1 MEVEAGIL
9 ALGVNHHTAPLEIR
23 ERLALDEAGVRRH
36 LELLRTRGLA
46 SEALLL
52 STCNRVELYAVPA
65 GGSSDGLVDWFRT
78 FRGPRGEDIER
89 FLFRREGPEAVR
101 HLFRVASSLDS
112 LVVGEPQ
119 ILGQVKEA
127 VRVAE
132 ESASLGRVLNAL
144 CRRTLQVAKR
154 VRTDTEIGRNR
165 VGVGNAGV
173 DLALQIFGGLDG
185 RRALLLG
192 VGEMGTQV
200 AHALRT
206 AGLAELV
213 VANRTFERAVEIA
226 TAESATA
233 IPWDRFEEYLSRVDI
248 VIAATGSSKPIVDR
262 AMIATALRRRRYA
275 PLFLVDLSVPR
286 NVDPRVDELEGA
298 YLFNVDDLRQVVDAG
313 RAAREAARA
322 EAERVVGDEA
332 SRFVAALHETQVGPR
347 IGEITRHFEGLRAAE
362 IERSRKLV
370 DSLDDAQREAL
381 DKLTRALVKKVLH
394 RPLQQLHEAAR
405 SGDQAW
411 LDHLVDALLDAPPPE
426 DR

>member
-1 MEVEAGIL
+1 MAAERPIL
-9 ALGVNHHTAPLEIR
+9 ALGVNHHTAPVEIR

-36 LELLRTRGLA
+36 LELLRSRGLA

-52 STCNRVELYAVPA
+52 STCNRVELYAVP
-65 GGSSDGLVDWFRT
+65 GESGTEGLLDWFRT
-78 FRGPRGEDIER
+78 FRGPRGESLDR
-89 FLFRREGPEAVR
+89 FLFRHDGPEAVR

-132 ESASLGRVLNAL
+132 ESRSLGRVLGAL
-144 CRRTLQVAKR
+144 CRRTLQVAKKI
-154 VRTDTEIGRNR
+154 RTDTEIGRNR

-173 DLALQIFGGLDG
+173 DLALQIFGGLEG

-200 AHALRT
+200 AHALKV

-213 VANRTFERAVEIA
+213 VANRTFERAVEFA

-262 AMIATALRRRRYA
+262 AMVATALRRRRWQ

-286 NVDPRVDELEGA
+286 NVDPKVDELDGA
-298 YLFNVDDLRQVVDAG
+298 YLFNVDDLRQVVDQG
-313 RAAREAARA
+313 RA
-322 EAERVVGDEA
+322 D
-332 SRFVAALHETQVGPR
+332 
-347 IGEITRHFEGLRAAE
+347 
-362 IERSRKLV
+362 
-370 DSLDDAQREAL
+370 
-381 DKLTRALVKKVLH
+381 
-394 RPLQQLHEAAR
+394 
-405 SGDQAW
+405 
-411 LDHLVDALLDAPPPE
+411 
-426 DR
+426 